1 MPDLEAK
8 LIPILEQ
15 GLEPGET
22 LVGACVASQ
31 VKTFK
36 GGIVGIG
43 VTEQRLIVQRLT
55 RKFEPDGE
63 ALSLP
68 PERIAEAS
76 AEGAGGGWADVSSA
90 IMDKAA
96 VTLKL
101 KTTEGEKLKLMMMRG
116 TGPLGR
122 LGGGEVQR
130 QGVEALAAWF
140 GSHEAV

>member
-15 GLEPGET
+15 GLEHGET
-22 LVGACVASQ
+22 LAGACVASQ

-36 GGIVGIG
+36 GGMVGIG
-43 VTEQRLIVQRLT
+43 VTEQRLIVQPLT

-76 AEGAGGGWADVSSA
+76 AEGAGA
-90 IMDKAA
+90 
-96 VTLKL
+96 
-101 KTTEGEKLKLMMMRG
+101 
-116 TGPLGR
+116 
-122 LGGGEVQR
+122 
-130 QGVEALAAWF
+130 
-140 GSHEAV
+140 